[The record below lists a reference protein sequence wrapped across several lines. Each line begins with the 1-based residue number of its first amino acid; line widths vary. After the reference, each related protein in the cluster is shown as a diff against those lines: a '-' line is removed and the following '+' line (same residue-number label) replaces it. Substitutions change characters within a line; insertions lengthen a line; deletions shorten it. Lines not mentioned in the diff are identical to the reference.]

1 MSYKAYPFFR
11 DILIN
16 ECIYFASKNKKLVR
30 LNYKSEAYV
39 GVWTEESVAVSFLTS
54 RDIPFDKVVKM
65 DVDRFATYELD
76 ELFDEQDHIIES
88 NNGRRRASTKR
99 CSCYTRSDDGI
110 R

>member
-1 MSYKAYPFFR
+1 M
-11 DILIN
+11 
-16 ECIYFASKNKKLVR
+16 
-30 LNYKSEAYV
+30 
-39 GVWTEESVAVSFLTS
+39 AVSFLTS

-76 ELFDEQDHIIES
+76 ELFDEQDHIIM
-88 NNGRRRASTKR
+88 NQTIGRRRSSTKR

>member
-1 MSYKAYPFFR
+1 M
-11 DILIN
+11 
-16 ECIYFASKNKKLVR
+16 
-30 LNYKSEAYV
+30 
-39 GVWTEESVAVSFLTS
+39 AVSFLTS

-76 ELFDEQDHIIES
+76 ELFDEQDHIIMNQTMEEE
-88 NNGRRRASTKR
+88 GHLLKR